1 MPSSLPPKF
10 EKKSI
15 VRVRGRLAAF
25 FRIIKNGNFSALVF
39 GSKLLCL
46 HSLKRK
52 DPDNRLS
59 LHLEAPSRI
68 ELENK
73 AFAELCLT
81 AWPWRHS
88 GAVDEIRTRD
98 IHLGKVALYH

>member
-1 MPSSLPPKF
+1 MLRF
-10 EKKSI
+10 I
-15 VRVRGRLAAF
+15 T
-25 FRIIKNGNFSALVF
+25 
-39 GSKLLCL
+39 
-46 HSLKRK
+46 LKRK
-52 DPDNRLS
+52 DPDDRLS

-68 ELENK
+68 ELENE

-81 AWPWRHS
+81 AWPWRRS

>member
-1 MPSSLPPKF
+1 MCKVALCA
-10 EKKSI
+10 
-15 VRVRGRLAAF
+15 LF
-25 FRIIKNGNFSALVF
+25 FI
-39 GSKLLCL
+39 
-46 HSLKRK
+46 RK
-52 DPDNRLS
+52 DPDNCLS
-59 LHLEAPSRI
+59 PNLEAPSRI

>member
-1 MPSSLPPKF
+1 MSLEKAKAYLASRGLLDHVVELAPSFPCASDALPHS
-10 EKKSI
+10 SI
-15 VRVRGRLAAF
+15 
-25 FRIIKNGNFSALVF
+25 
-39 GSKLLCL
+39 
-46 HSLKRK
+46 RK

-68 ELENK
+68 ELENE